1 MAPTVLALAGRAT
14 ARTYAA
20 EIIGFWATTQKSRKS
35 PAFQFD
41 EFKVLRCGIVLHYN
55 LNPKV
60 TGLLKKSQKTSP
72 ICHTNEPIVNSVK
85 LSSH

>member
-41 EFKVLRCGIVLHYN
+41 EFKVLSCGIVLHYN
-55 LNPKV
+55 LNSYLFKKV
-60 TGLLKKSQKTSP
+60 VHSIRLVYG
-72 ICHTNEPIVNSVK
+72 E
-85 LSSH
+85 